1 MNEYQIIMST
11 SGLLILLGIALT
23 AVLFIKLEKYG
34 VQGKVAFLG
43 AVIGGILI
51 SMGFIGGM
59 MNPSK
64 GMENILLVLLLTGP
78 GLMIYSFSAVRVLGL
93 TKRFVSQF
101 LAILLSIF
109 MFRGSSNMLLEM
121 LYVGTLLGL
130 FVLVNTIL
138 FLPGLSNSTRL
149 PAYAASWLL
158 VAYSWLRAFV
168 NKGTL
173 DTPSF
178 LILSLYLGAL
188 ALWLYSVITIY
199 RRLS

>member
-1 MNEYQIIMST
+1 MNEYQIIMSM
-11 SGLLILLGIALT
+11 SGLLTLFGIILT
-23 AVLFIKLEKYG
+23 VVLFIKLEKYG
-34 VQGKVAFLG
+34 IRGKIAFLG

-78 GLMIYSFSAVRVLGL
+78 GIMIYSFSAVGVFAL

-109 MFRGSSNMLLEM
+109 MFYGSSNVLLEM
-121 LYVGTLLGL
+121 LHLGTLLGL
-130 FVLVNTIL
+130 FVLINTIL
-138 FLPGLSNSTRL
+138 FLPGLSKSTRL
-149 PAYAASWLL
+149 PIYLASWLL
-158 VAYSWLRAFV
+158 VAYSWLRPFV
-168 NKGTL
+168 NKGAL
-173 DTPSF
+173 NTPSF
-178 LILSLYLGAL
+178 LILSLYLGAV